1 MANKNSGQ
9 QNGPW
14 RWLPGLDDVIQM

>member
-14 RWLPGLDDVIQM
+14 RWLPGPDDVIQM